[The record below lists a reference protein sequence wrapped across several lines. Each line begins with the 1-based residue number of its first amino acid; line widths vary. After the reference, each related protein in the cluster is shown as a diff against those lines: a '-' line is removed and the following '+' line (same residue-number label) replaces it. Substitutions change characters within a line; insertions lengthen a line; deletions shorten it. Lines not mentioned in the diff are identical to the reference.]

1 MSEEELERTGM
12 ISKVLDDDVTMEERL
27 EEILDNC
34 NVPWESW
41 DRNDFPIW
49 KKNQINGL
57 IEEIQKSK
65 KQEEKEKKFFELI
78 DLIDD

>member
-27 EEILDNC
+27 EEILDNL
-34 NVPWESW
+34 EY
-41 DRNDFPIW
+41 NDLPIW

-57 IEEIQKSK
+57 IDEIQKSK

>member
-12 ISKVLDDDVTMEERL
+12 ISKVIDDDVTMEERL
-27 EEILDNC
+27 EEILDNL
-34 NVPWESW
+34 EY
-41 DRNDFPIW
+41 NDLPIW

-57 IEEIQKSK
+57 IDEIQKSK

>member
-12 ISKVLDDDVTMEERL
+12 ISKVIDDDVTMEERL
-27 EEILDNC
+27 EEILDNL
-34 NVPWESW
+34 EY
-41 DRNDFPIW
+41 NDLPIW

>member
-12 ISKVLDDDVTMEERL
+12 ISKVIDDDVTMEERL
-27 EEILDNC
+27 EEILDNL
-34 NVPWESW
+34 EY
-41 DRNDFPIW
+41 NDFPIW

>member
-27 EEILDNC
+27 EEILDNL
-34 NVPWESW
+34 EY
-41 DRNDFPIW
+41 NDLPIW

>member
-27 EEILDNC
+27 EEILDNL
-34 NVPWESW
+34 EY
-41 DRNDFPIW
+41 NDFPIW

-57 IEEIQKSK
+57 IEEIKKSK

>member
-12 ISKVLDDDVTMEERL
+12 ISKVIDDDVTMEERL
-27 EEILDNC
+27 EEILDNL
-34 NVPWESW
+34 EY
-41 DRNDFPIW
+41 NDLPIW

-57 IEEIQKSK
+57 IEEIKKSK

>member
-12 ISKVLDDDVTMEERL
+12 ISKVIDDDVTIEERL
-27 EEILDNC
+27 EEILDNL
-34 NVPWESW
+34 EY
-41 DRNDFPIW
+41 NDLPIW

-57 IEEIQKSK
+57 IDEIQKSK